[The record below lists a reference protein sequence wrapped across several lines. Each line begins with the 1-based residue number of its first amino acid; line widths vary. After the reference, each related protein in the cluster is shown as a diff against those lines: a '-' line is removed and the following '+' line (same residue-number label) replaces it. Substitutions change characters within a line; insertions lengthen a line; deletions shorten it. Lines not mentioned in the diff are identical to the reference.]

1 MALSV
6 DDLMQAKDA
15 VGRLLEQ
22 LGLKAYLFEVEPSGK
37 VWQVRI
43 ECATRDGWQT
53 LRLEIDAPRLRDCAV
68 DSAVKGEVLRQWRE
82 RLVACQRA

>member
-22 LGLKAYLFEVEPSGK
+22 LDLRAYLFEVEPAGD
-37 VWQVRI
+37 VWTVRI
-43 ECATRDGWQT
+43 ECATREGWQT
-53 LRLEIDAPRLRDCAV
+53 LRLEIDASRLRNCAT
-68 DSAVKGEVLRQWRE
+68 DSTVRDHVLRQWRE
-82 RLVACQRA
+82 RLAACLHA

>member
-1 MALSV
+1 MTLSV
-6 DDLMQAKDA
+6 DDLVQAKDA

-22 LGLKAYLFEVEPSGK
+22 LGLKAYLFEVEPSDD

-53 LRLEIDAPRLRDCAV
+53 LRLEVDAPRLRDCAT
-68 DSAVKGEVLRQWRE
+68 DSAARSEVLRQWRE
-82 RLVACQRA
+82 RLVACQQA

>member
-1 MALSV
+1 MALSA

-22 LGLKAYLFEVEPSGK
+22 LGLRAYLFEVEPSGE

-53 LRLEIDAPRLRDCAV
+53 LRMEVDAPRLRDCAA
-68 DSAVKGEVLRQWRE
+68 DAAVRSEVLRQWRE
-82 RLVACQRA
+82 RLAACQQA